1 MDHRC
6 LEPLELAALL
16 AMPADDPRRR
26 DADACP
32 RCDSLLRGMAAF
44 LDGDADLPND
54 EKVRA
59 ERHLAGVLAG
69 AMAAKGEPA
78 AGSVTSAATD
88 VRRTRS
94 NRRSPRGQGWGWG
107 LGLAAAAAGVMF
119 FVAREPSAP
128 AGPSGVLRG
137 GAPNASMAGD
147 LIVTVA
153 AGPTEGQLLLSWPAV
168 AGADSYVV
176 ELFTAELDTLAVL
189 GPVTELSVTVAATL
203 WGAGGDA
210 GSATGVLCR
219 VRASGRT
226 GPVADSRLTG
236 LPRP

>member
-44 LDGDADLPND
+44 LDGDADLPD
-54 EKVRA
+54 AEKVQA

-78 AGSVTSAATD
+78 AGARPFAAKAA
-88 VRRTRS
+88 RNPAS
-94 NRRSPRGQGWGWG
+94 KRRSARGQGWGWG

-119 FVAREPSAP
+119 VVAREPSAP

-137 GAPNASMAGD
+137 GAPNVSAASD
-147 LIVTVA
+147 LVVTVA

-219 VRASGRT
+219 VRALGRT